1 MPDKRLPIRDED
13 IEAEARAMVRDMIQR
28 ARWYPGLPEEEKN
41 RRIEEDVEL
50 NWPLM
55 HAGAR
60 KCLGQRKKP

>member
-1 MPDKRLPIRDED
+1 MMPDKQSPLRDEE

-28 ARWYPGLPEEEKN
+28 SRWYPSLPEEERN

-55 HAGAR
+55 LVVR
-60 KCLGQRKKP
+60 V